1 MSPRRPNR
9 VRGVPSHLEIPSV
22 SDFFKPVVAALRD
35 LGGSGS
41 VDEIDRRTIELMDIP
56 EEVTAIPQNPDN
68 DTRSVV
74 EYRLAWARTYLKNA
88 GVLDNSSRGVW
99 ALVSG
104 STTPESINPTDINR
118 KARERV
124 GPSEKVAVPESNELP
139 PAEVLTEWRQ
149 QLHHALTKE
158 LSPAGFE
165 RLSMRLLREAGF
177 TQVEVTGRSNDGG
190 IDGKGIAR
198 VSGVLS
204 FHVVFQCKRY
214 SGSVT
219 PSQVRDFRGAMQ
231 GRADKGILIT
241 TGSFTK
247 EAVRE
252 ATRDGAPAID
262 LIDGD
267 RLADMLKEL
276 KLGIST
282 ELVEKVTVDGSWFR
296 SLEDA

>member
-1 MSPRRPNR
+1 
-9 VRGVPSHLEIPSV
+9 
-22 SDFFKPVVAALRD
+22 
-35 LGGSGS
+35 
-41 VDEIDRRTIELMDIP
+41 MDIP

-104 STTPESINPTDINR
+104 STTPESINATEINR
-118 KARERV
+118 RARERA
-124 GPSEKVAVPESNELP
+124 GPRAEVPVPESAELP
-139 PAEVLTEWRQ
+139 PAEVSTEWRQ

-282 ELVEKVTVDGSWFR
+282 ELVEKVTVDAGWFK

>member
-1 MSPRRPNR
+1 MQQRRPNR
-9 VRGVPSHLEIPSV
+9 VREVPRHLEIPSV
-22 SDFFKPVVAALRD
+22 ADFYRPVVQALQE

-41 VDEIDRRTIELMDIP
+41 IDEIDRRTIELMNIP
-56 EEVTAIPQNPDN
+56 EEITAIPQNPEN

-74 EYRLAWARTYLKNA
+74 EYRLAWARTHLKNA
-88 GVLDNSSRGVW
+88 GIVENSSRGVW

-104 STTPESINPTDINR
+104 GTTPESISPTDITR
-118 KARERV
+118 RVRERV
-124 GPSEKVAVPESNELP
+124 GVRTTPDVPEEVDVP
-139 PAEVLTEWRQ
+139 PVDVFTEWRQ
-149 QLHHALTKE
+149 QLHHALTKD

-177 TQVEVTGRSNDGG
+177 TQVEVTGRSGDGG

-214 SGSVT
+214 TGSVT

-276 KLGIST
+276 RLGVST
-282 ELVEKVTVDGSWFR
+282 ELVEKVTVDAGWFR
-296 SLEDA
+296 ALEDA

>member
-1 MSPRRPNR
+1 MTPRGPNR
-9 VRGVPSHLEIPSV
+9 VREVPRHLALPSV
-22 SDFFKPVVAALRD
+22 SDFFRPVVAALRE

-41 VDEIDRRTIELMDIP
+41 VDEIDRRTIELMNIP
-56 EEVTAIPQNPDN
+56 EEVTAIPQNPDT
-68 DTRSVV
+68 DTRSLV

-88 GVLDNSSRGVW
+88 GILDNSSRGVW
-99 ALVSG
+99 ALISG
-104 STTPESINPTDINR
+104 STTPESIDATAINR
-118 KARERV
+118 KARERSGV
-124 GPSEKVAVPESNELP
+124 RVALGQTDEQELP
-139 PAEVLTEWRQ
+139 PADFLTEWRR

-177 TQVEVTGRSNDGG
+177 TQVEVTGRSGDGG

-214 SGSVT
+214 VGSVT

-276 KLGIST
+276 KLGLST
-282 ELVEKVTVDGSWFR
+282 ELVERVTVDESWFR